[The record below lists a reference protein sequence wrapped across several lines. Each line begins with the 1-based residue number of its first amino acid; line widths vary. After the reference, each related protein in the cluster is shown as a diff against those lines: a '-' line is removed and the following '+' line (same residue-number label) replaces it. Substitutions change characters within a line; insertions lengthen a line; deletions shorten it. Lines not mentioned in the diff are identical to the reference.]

1 MKDTC
6 RLLDDLKQ
14 WNPCAPKTSLY
25 GLVNGV
31 TPNEGVYVDKALP
44 VV

>member
-14 WNPCAPKTSLY
+14 WNPCAHKTPLY

-31 TPNEGVYVDKALP
+31 TPNEGVNVEKTLP
-44 VV
+44 VA